1 MIRAKHSGRKADQT
15 KGLQR
20 LLSSIEAATRDT
32 NLLALNMAFEGVQA
46 GAISAAQLAD
56 AVGELSIRANR
67 FSHQIRGCMLAR
79 GDGLDPH
86 SLSELQRLSQGVAAV
101 ISEVSGL
108 AEDVLHGM
116 SDPAIERRL
125 SAVTPDL
132 LDQVRSRSRVLDQL
146 LHALPPLAR
155 DLRPRATGERLKP
168 SSSGLESR

>member
-1 MIRAKHSGRKADQT
+1 MISAKHSSRQTNQT
-15 KGLQR
+15 KDLKR
-20 LLSSIEAATRDT
+20 LLSAIESATRDT

-67 FSHQIRGCMLAR
+67 FSHQIRGCMVSQ
-79 GDGLDPH
+79 GDRLDPH
-86 SLSELQRLSQGVAAV
+86 ALSELRRLSQGVAEL
-101 ISEVSGL
+101 IGEVSGL

-125 SAVTPDL
+125 PEVAPDL
-132 LDQVRSRSRVLDQL
+132 LDQVLSRSRVLDQL

-155 DLRPRATGERLKP
+155 SSRQRRKDERLER
-168 SSSGLESR
+168 SSPELQRR